1 MSGWGL
7 CECLLSHLLLLWL
20 CIILLPDDFP
30 EKIQRHP
37 FYIRNSKSWP
47 NCCCNEDKNEPV
59 CFSGMIAATTQC
71 SLRENT
77 SFAIRPQYSGSHK
90 CAYLLFQSYLKTFLG
105 HIVLFQEKTC
115 HGRVFFEYWLPYLLL
130 TRLDETTLLGVFPAR
145 ICNASSY
152 FFQKTQNFDWNCCNE
167 EKHEWVGFS
176 GRLEAAIFQ
185 LAKMINT
192 VLTTRSQ
199 FSGS

>member
-1 MSGWGL
+1 MSGRGL

-30 EKIQRHP
+30 EKIQRHL

-59 CFSGMIAATTQC
+59 CFSGMAAATTQC

-90 CAYLLFQSYLKTFLG
+90 CAYLQFQSYLTTFLG
-105 HIVLFQEKTC
+105 HTVPFQEKTG
-115 HGRVFFEYWLPYLLL
+115 HGRVFFELTAILVVNPIRWNSTIGCLSSKKLQCKQLFRSENSEIWLKLL
-130 TRLDETTLLGVFPAR
+130 
-145 ICNASSY
+145 
-152 FFQKTQNFDWNCCNE
+152 
-167 EKHEWVGFS
+167 
-176 GRLEAAIFQ
+176 
-185 LAKMINT
+185 
-192 VLTTRSQ
+192 
-199 FSGS
+199 